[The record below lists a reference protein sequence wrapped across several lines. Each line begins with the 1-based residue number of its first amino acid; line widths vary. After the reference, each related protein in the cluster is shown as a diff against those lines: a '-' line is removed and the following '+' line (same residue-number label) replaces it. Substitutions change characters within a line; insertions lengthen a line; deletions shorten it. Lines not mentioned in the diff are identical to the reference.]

1 MKRELLAPKRALRS
15 GSRKVICS
23 SSSLRL
29 DHLDKQRKAA
39 FKAKSDMPKLNFLK
53 IVKKSDPVLEGE
65 NESRIPGTMK
75 KQLPDP
81 RLCSTQ
87 TVFYGH

>member
-1 MKRELLAPKRALRS
+1 
-15 GSRKVICS
+15 
-23 SSSLRL
+23 
-29 DHLDKQRKAA
+29 
-39 FKAKSDMPKLNFLK
+39 MPKLNFLK
-53 IVKKSDPVLEGE
+53 IMKKSDPVLEGE